1 MMVLAKRII
10 IHFDD
15 QSKQVTLPD
24 KKKLINLR
32 MGILGGN
39 YNYHVFLTFCHGSV
53 AKVSVSVD
61 EVKGSF

>member
-32 MGILGGN
+32 VGILGGN
-39 YNYHVFLTFCHGSV
+39 YNYHVFLNLLSWQCGQ
-53 AKVSVSVD
+53 
-61 EVKGSF
+61 SFS